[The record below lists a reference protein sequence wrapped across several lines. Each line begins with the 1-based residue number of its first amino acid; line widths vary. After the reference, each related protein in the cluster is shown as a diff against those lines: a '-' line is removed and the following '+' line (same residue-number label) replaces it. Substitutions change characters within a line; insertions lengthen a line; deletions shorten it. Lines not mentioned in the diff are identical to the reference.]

1 MDKVETY
8 NQHRGLLFSIAY
20 RMLGSAADAEDV
32 LQDAFLRWQSA
43 SEAEV
48 RSPRS
53 YLSAVVTR
61 LSIDELRSA
70 RARREVYVGEWL
82 PEPVP
87 TAGSPD
93 LTSTVELAETISTA
107 FLLLL
112 ESLSPVERAV
122 FLLREVFDYDYAE
135 IAEIVGKSEA
145 NCRQMVKRARE
156 RLRAG
161 RPRFHV
167 SREQQERVA
176 QKFIEVCAGGDVNG
190 LLDMLSDDAVLVSDG
205 GGKARAA
212 INPVYGREKVVR
224 FVFGVIQK
232 VLRENPGASFTATV
246 TELNGQPAILT
257 FIGGV
262 LNSTLVF
269 DLEGDRITRLY
280 TVLNPDK
287 LAAAERAAQPAGGSF
302 KVAG

>member
-1 MDKVETY
+1 MDSVETF

-32 LQDAFLRWQSA
+32 LQEAFLRWQGA

-53 YLSAVVTR
+53 YLTAVVTR

-93 LTSTVELAETISTA
+93 LAGTVELAETISTA

-112 ESLSPVERAV
+112 EKLSPVERAV
-122 FLLREVFDYDYAE
+122 FLLREVFDYEYAE
-135 IAEIVGKSEA
+135 IAQIVGKSEA
-145 NCRQMVKRARE
+145 NCRQMVRRARE
-156 RLRAG
+156 HLRAG
-161 RPRFHV
+161 RPRFQV
-167 SREQQERVA
+167 SREEQERVA
-176 QKFIEVCAGGDVNG
+176 HKFLEVCAGGDMNA
-190 LLDMLSDDAVLVSDG
+190 LIAMLSENAVLVSDG

-212 INPVYGREKVVR
+212 TLPIYGPEKVAR
-224 FVFGVIQK
+224 FVFGVIEK
-232 VLRENPGASFTATV
+232 LMRENPGATFSATV
-246 TELNGQPAILT
+246 VELNGQPAIATYLD
-257 FIGGV
+257 GV
-262 LNSTLVF
+262 LNSTITF
-269 DLEGDRITRLY
+269 DFDGEHITSVY
-280 TVLNPDK
+280 TVVNPDK
-287 LAAAERAAQPAGGSF
+287 LEGVARHVTSGGGTVS
-302 KVAG
+302 VSV